1 MVMSPP
7 TGRAADL
14 FPSAQVLVGLHVE
27 PHGEEQ
33 ELEPGNDQE
42 GYEYDRGARD
52 RVPRDAEAD
61 LQPAEHETR
70 AEEQHPQRV
79 EEDKG
84 MKVAD
89 DVLLLHPP
97 EEALRQEPGD
107 LRDDVAQADAA
118 PLADAVDGARRV
130 IAHAPVPDVQV
141 DEQVVREAVA
151 LVNPVEVEQ
160 LQRREV
166 HG

>member
-1 MVMSPP
+1 MSPM

-14 FPSAQVLVGLHVE
+14 FPSAQVLVRLHVE

-33 ELEPGNDQE
+33 ELEPRDDEE
-42 GYEYDRGARD
+42 GDEDDRGARD

-61 LQPAEHETR
+61 LEPAEHEAR

-79 EEDKG
+79 EEDEW
-84 MKVAD
+84 MEVAD

-97 EEALRQEPGD
+97 EETLRQKPGD

-118 PLADAVDGARRV
+118 PLADA
-130 IAHAPVPDVQV
+130 
-141 DEQVVREAVA
+141 
-151 LVNPVEVEQ
+151 
-160 LQRREV
+160 
-166 HG
+166 